1 MTEHVLYTFERKILE
16 RIYGWRCRWNGE
28 NYRLYKDPII
38 MDDIKI
44 RILRYAGRIIRM
56 EESTI
61 SKKILMGNSITKY
74 Q

>member
-1 MTEHVLYTFERKILE
+1 
-16 RIYGWRCRWNGE
+16 
-28 NYRLYKDPII
+28 

-61 SKKILMGNSITKY
+61 SNKILMGSSITKD